1 MRRRPAD
8 PPDIENLDSIP
19 GIGLAGARSCR
30 GRQRALIAVMH
41 KLARAIWHI
50 LRNKPRYQDLGPD
63 CVTRPDPERAMHRM
77 TKEANRL
84 GLTVRFER
92 ITATA

>member
-1 MRRRPAD
+1 MAVTRNKDCYLCAYYRRIA
-8 PPDIENLDSIP
+8 
-19 GIGLAGARSCR
+19 ARR
-30 GRQRALIAVMH
+30 GRQRALIAVMR
-41 KLARAIWHI
+41 KLVRAIWHI

-63 CVTRPDPERAMHRM
+63 CFTRPEPERAMHRM